1 MREIRQFYDE
11 RAKYRPREIRR
22 YYHELI
28 KRYYKFFIPEGVKAL
43 EFGCGIGDLLASLN
57 PSKGVGVDISEE
69 MIKLARARHPEIEYH
84 VSDALEYKTHEKFD
98 YILASDL
105 INDLKDV
112 EEFFHK
118 LHEFATPRTRLV
130 INFYNNLW
138 KPVLRLAEILGLK
151 SPTPPQNWLSVQ
163 DVENLLYLAGWE
175 VIQVET
181 KILLPVKI
189 PVISNLINRWVAP
202 FLRNFCLTIFII
214 ARPRPDFSKR
224 EEFTCSVVIPCRN
237 EAGNIEQAVLDLPA
251 LGKSMEIIFVEGG
264 STDNTWEEIQRVKE
278 KYKDRNIIA
287 LKQSGIGKA
296 NAVRDGFKA
305 ASGEFLIILDADL
318 TVHPQDLMKFYRAR
332 STGAGEFI
340 NGVRLVY
347 LMEKEAMQFLNMIA
361 NKFFG
366 LTFSWLLGQPIKDTL
381 CGTKALLKSD
391 YLNIEKN
398 RSYFGEFDPFGDFDL
413 LFGAKKMNLKIVDM
427 PIRYRSRTYG
437 STNIRRW
444 RHGWML
450 LKMVLF
456 AAKRLKFI

>member
-1 MREIRQFYDE
+1 MSELRQFYNE
-11 RAKYRPREIRR
+11 RAKYRPHEIRR

-28 KRYYKFFIPEGVKAL
+28 KHYYKFFVPDGLKVL

-69 MIKLARARHPEIEYH
+69 MIKLARSRHPQIEYH
-84 VSDALEYKTHEKFD
+84 VGDALEYKSDEKFD
-98 YILASDL
+98 YIIASDL

-112 EEFFHK
+112 EEFFRK
-118 LHEFATPRTRLV
+118 LHEFSTSRTRLV

-138 KPVLRLAEILGLK
+138 KPILRIAEIFGFK
-151 SPTPPQNWLSVQ
+151 SPTPPQNWLSTQ

-189 PVISNLINRWVAP
+189 PVLSKLINRWLAP
-202 FLRNFCLTIFII
+202 LLRNVCLTIFII
-214 ARPRPDFSKR
+214 ARPRPDFNNKAD
-224 EEFTCSVVIPCRN
+224 FTCSVVIPCRN
-237 EAGNIEQAVLDLPA
+237 EAGNVEQAVLDLPV

-264 STDNTWEEIQRVKE
+264 SSDNTWEEILRVKE

-287 LKQSGIGKA
+287 IKQSGTGKA
-296 NAVRDGFKA
+296 NAVRDGFKI
-305 ASGEFLIILDADL
+305 ASGDFLIILDADL
-318 TVHPQDLMKFYRAR
+318 TVHPQDLIKFYRAR
-332 STGAGEFI
+332 QSGAGEFI

-347 LMEKEAMQFLNMIA
+347 PMEKEAMRFLNMVA

-381 CGTKALLKSD
+381 CGTKALMKSD

-398 RSYFGEFDPFGDFDL
+398 RSYFGDFDPFGDFDL
-413 LFGAKKMNLKIVDM
+413 LFGAKKLNLKIVDL
-427 PIRYRSRTYG
+427 PIRYRSRSYG
-437 STNIRRW
+437 KTNIHRW

-450 LKMVLF
+450 LKMVVF